1 MILKFKP
8 RRLQK
13 GGTSCTF
20 AVPVE
25 WVESAG
31 LQKYPRRD
39 VVIFQEFHK
48 LHRKNILTNSSKF
61 SLQFHIKK
69 NLQFSQD
76 CRKYFLISN
85 TQFIYWLQFYLN
97 FHSKTHLKCKCL
109 KNGFLP
115 RF

>member
-1 MILKFKP
+1 MNNMILKFKP

-48 LHRKNILTNSSKF
+48 LHRKNILTKSYKF
-61 SLQFHIKK
+61 FLQSPVNK
-69 NLQFSQD
+69 NLQFSQEW
-76 CRKYFLISN
+76 YEIFIS
-85 TQFIYWLQFYLN
+85 
-97 FHSKTHLKCKCL
+97 S
-109 KNGFLP
+109 
-115 RF
+115 